1 VRIVCAAAVLLVACV
16 CRGQAQTVDLAPITQ
31 LRKGVDAWPMLRHA
45 NSPSQ
50 QRVNAT
56 LEHLNQRLVVALK
69 ECDAGYTE
77 SLGTITTNRSTQAPV
92 SQDWTRT
99 IEVTM
104 QGPRYLSMVAS
115 DEADCGGVHPN
126 SSRMAMVFDLTTG
139 APVNW
144 MALIAKSAGASSYSD
159 SVLGGVTAGAV
170 ILPALQKIYVAK
182 ADPECRKAFDDP
194 QPFQLWPNAKTGTLS
209 VTAFDLPFVTA
220 ACADTMDLSL
230 NQAAK
235 LGVSKKLLDAIA
247 IGCIDTLKAPAR

>member
-1 VRIVCAAAVLLVACV
+1 
-16 CRGQAQTVDLAPITQ
+16 
-31 LRKGVDAWPMLRHA
+31 MLRHA
-45 NSPSQ
+45 NSPAE

-56 LEHLNQRLVVALK
+56 LEHLNQRLMGALK
-69 ECDAGYTE
+69 DCDAGYTE
-77 SLGTITTNRSTQAPV
+77 SLKTITTNRSTQIPV

-104 QGPRYLSMVAS
+104 QGPHYLSMVAS

-126 SSRMAMVFDLTTG
+126 SSQMAMVFDLTTG

-170 ILPALQKIYVAK
+170 IVPALRKIYVAQ
-182 ADPECRKAFDDP
+182 ADPECRAAFDNP
-194 QPFQLWPNAKTGTLS
+194 QPFQLWPNAKDGTLS
-209 VTAFDLPFVTA
+209 VTAFDMSFAAA

-230 NQAAK
+230 HQAAK
-235 LGVSKKLLDAIA
+235 LGFSKTLLDAIA
-247 IGCIDTLKAPAR
+247 SGRLNAVKAPAH